1 MWRTNPGTSR
11 RSASMPLMNKVPWP
25 WPASL
30 LVYCLPPYLL
40 TWTTKRSLYAHHIC
54 RENRSTRQQC
64 QSPKLTIAAVFVI
77 QIPVGCSVCKFSHA
91 VRGSS
96 SCMKIQL
103 TWRRRNGHRICHNHN
118 SCPERSELHTKN
130 HNISPPYLCELATDG
145 HNTQHASWEM
155 LQM

>member
-1 MWRTNPGTSR
+1 
-11 RSASMPLMNKVPWP
+11 
-25 WPASL
+25 
-30 LVYCLPPYLL
+30 
-40 TWTTKRSLYAHHIC
+40 
-54 RENRSTRQQC
+54 
-64 QSPKLTIAAVFVI
+64 
-77 QIPVGCSVCKFSHA
+77 
-91 VRGSS
+91 
-96 SCMKIQL
+96 MKIQL